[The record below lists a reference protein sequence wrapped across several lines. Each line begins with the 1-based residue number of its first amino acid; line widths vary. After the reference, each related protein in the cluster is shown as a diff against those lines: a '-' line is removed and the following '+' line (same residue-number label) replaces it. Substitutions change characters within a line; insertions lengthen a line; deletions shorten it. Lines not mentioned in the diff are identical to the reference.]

1 MTEDSY
7 STPDQP
13 EQVRDSAESPAD
25 VRDLGEIPAIEVITR
40 AIVMLMSSAAEKL
53 GLAEGANADDV
64 DLDEARKLITALAG
78 LFDASRGDLG
88 LHANPIRDGVKGL
101 QAAFREASAFPDADG
116 EGPGEKL
123 V

>member
-1 MTEDSY
+1 MTDDSY
-7 STPDQP
+7 STPTDDA
-13 EQVRDSAESPAD
+13 QVNPD
-25 VRDLGEIPAIEVITR
+25 VRDLGDIPAIEVITR
-40 AIVMLMSSAAEKL
+40 CIVMLMSSAAEKL
-53 GLAEGANADDV
+53 GLAEGSSPDDV

-78 LFDASRGDLG
+78 LFDASRRDLG

-101 QAAFREASAFPDADG
+101 QAAFREASAYPDEPG

>member
-1 MTEDSY
+1 MSQESY
-7 STPDQP
+7 STPEPPADVRDQP
-13 EQVRDSAESPAD
+13 ESPAD
-25 VRDLGEIPAIEVITR
+25 VRDLGDIPAIEVITK

-53 GLAEGANADDV
+53 GLAEGATADDV

-78 LFDASRGDLG
+78 LFDASRRDLG

-101 QAAFREASAFPDADG
+101 QAAFREASAYPDEPG